1 MSKQKK
7 KLRPKIF
14 RPGATAL
21 IEDGFVNV
29 AVFIGT
35 DAALNGVFVNAE
47 GREIMSRDYDFY
59 NYLPVDEPGIPPGWT
74 RLASKRYG
82 IVDGIAFTDVATE
95 SLKECGSLPYDFSW
109 REACAKGVNLAVRW
123 K

>member
-7 KLRPKIF
+7 GLRPQIF

-35 DAALNGVFVNAE
+35 DGALNGVL
-47 GREIMSRDYDFY
+47 ST
-59 NYLPVDEPGIPPGWT
+59 P
-74 RLASKRYG
+74 
-82 IVDGIAFTDVATE
+82 
-95 SLKECGSLPYDFSW
+95 
-109 REACAKGVNLAVRW
+109 KGV
-123 K
+123 KS